1 MPCIW
6 LLACRTFDYA
16 CELGEFARLL
26 DDPFEGIEIENGRL
40 TLPEG
45 PGSGAASSRQG
56 AAIEGGG
63 IVITRREAAFGSAAF
78 ALTAPR
84 LPHPRA
90 SIAMYKGPDRAD
102 RILAG
107 AKTEGKVAFYSG
119 MIENQAL
126 RPLAD
131 AFKKKYPFVAV
142 EYWRGD
148 SRALVQ
154 KALTERRAGRVM
166 GDILES
172 TGGAE
177 ALIRAGATEP
187 FYSPSAAGFP
197 ANYIDPKGMWIA
209 FAARLFRHGLQHAP
223 GERGRRTQN
232 LRGPARS
239 EMEGGDRLAGRFRS
253 RCAAVH
259 RGHHAR
265 DGQRERAKRISSG
278 CRPSALSIMP
288 ASARALVDRVGEGE
302 YKLALEIYAHHPLIS
317 KAKGAPL
324 DTQMLD
330 PVHSALSTIQ
340 LAKNAPHPN
349 AAMLFIDFALSKEGQ
364 EVFRAAQ
371 YLSPNP
377 QVDVDPSLRKIIPRF
392 NNMKETVFTPELM
405 FQTRDDAGALFNKYF
420 R

>member
-1 MPCIW
+1 
-6 LLACRTFDYA
+6 
-16 CELGEFARLL
+16 
-26 DDPFEGIEIENGRL
+26 
-40 TLPEG
+40 
-45 PGSGAASSRQG
+45 
-56 AAIEGGG
+56 
-63 IVITRREAAFGSAAF
+63 VITRREAALGSAALVLSVP
-78 ALTAPR
+78 ALAAPV
-84 LPHPRA
+84 A
-90 SIAMYKGPDRAD
+90 SNAMYKGPDRAE

-107 AKTEGKVAFYSG
+107 AKGEGKVAFYSG

-177 ALIRAGATEP
+177 ALIRANATEP

-209 FAARLFRHGLQHAP
+209 SRLDYFGMAYNTRQVSAADVPKTYEALLDPKWKGAIAWRADSEVGASLFIAGVMREMGKEKGEAYLKRLSAQRIV
-223 GERGRRTQN
+223 N
-232 LRGPARS
+232 Y
-239 EMEGGDRLAGRFRS
+239 AG
-253 RCAAVH
+253 
-259 RGHHAR
+259 
-265 DGQRERAKRISSG
+265 
-278 CRPSALSIMP
+278 
-288 ASARALVDRVGEGE
+288 SARALVDRVGEGE

-324 DTQMLD
+324 ETQMLD
-330 PVHSALSTIQ
+330 PVPSAVSTIQ

-349 AAMLFIDFALSKEGQ
+349 AAMLFIDFALSKGGQ
-364 EVFRAAQ
+364 EVFRTAQ

-377 QVDVDPSLRKIIPRF
+377 QVDVDPSLRKIIPRL
-392 NNMKETVFTPELM
+392 NGMKETVFTPELM
-405 FQTRDDAGALFNKYF
+405 FQTRDEAAAMFNKYF